1 MEVKGTVYAIGS
13 TTEKQVKDK
22 TYKERQIVI
31 QVDEQYN
38 GQTYSQYIPL
48 VGKRDTI
55 IGFIDSV
62 KVGQSVTAHCN
73 LRGVKYEKDGQERF
87 FMNVEVY
94 KIDVAANNAQPQND
108 GIPVYSADH
117 TTNGG
122 TGYATGDPFS
132 KPMKE
137 GSDELP
143 F

>member
-55 IGFIDSV
+55 IGFIDSL
-62 KVGQSVTAHCN
+62 KIGQSVTAHCN

-94 KIDVAANNAQPQND
+94 KIDATATAAASVAND
-108 GIPVYSADH
+108 TP
-117 TTNGG
+117 TTNAMAGNV
-122 TGYATGDPFS
+122 DPKIYTS
-132 KPMKE
+132 APPAPAPI
-137 GSDELP
+137 DDLP

>member
-1 MEVKGTVYAIGS
+1 MEVKGTVYAIGL

-55 IGFIDSV
+55 IGFIDSL

-94 KIDVAANNAQPQND
+94 KIDATASASVANDTPTTNAMAQP
-108 GIPVYSADH
+108 
-117 TTNGG
+117 
-122 TGYATGDPFS
+122 
-132 KPMKE
+132 KE
-137 GSDELP
+137 MLAGSDSLP